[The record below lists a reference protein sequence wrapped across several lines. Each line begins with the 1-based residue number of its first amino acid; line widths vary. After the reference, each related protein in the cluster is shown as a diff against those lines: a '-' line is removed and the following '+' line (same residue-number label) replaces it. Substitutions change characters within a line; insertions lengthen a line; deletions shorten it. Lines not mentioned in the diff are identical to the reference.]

1 MMTTKLL
8 NDMRQNEIA
17 KPVVQQR
24 PVRASVPKPNIKPKP
39 RGRSSHSM
47 IWLHSSLIAGSVL
60 ATLFGANLLAGADAT
75 ATTAASA
82 DGTGSETNWA
92 VSTETQPALS
102 SGTNSALILAPVPTI
117 HAPTLTQ
124 RTPNATAATTIGDT
138 PVQLDLGAVPEVV
151 VPNIAATGATAADGQ
166 SSIDL
171 DALFSFDLPAIPD
184 VQQAVQQAAQQASQ
198 RSSQSSAPVSRSR
211 SSR

>member
-1 MMTTKLL
+1 
-8 NDMRQNEIA
+8 
-17 KPVVQQR
+17 
-24 PVRASVPKPNIKPKP
+24 
-39 RGRSSHSM
+39 
-47 IWLHSSLIAGSVL
+47 
-60 ATLFGANLLAGADAT
+60 
-75 ATTAASA
+75 
-82 DGTGSETNWA
+82 
-92 VSTETQPALS
+92 
-102 SGTNSALILAPVPTI
+102 
-117 HAPTLTQ
+117 Q